1 MKIISIIAAIVGG
14 IQLIVGFKISEK
26 LKYPPAAI
34 PFFIIGILIEIFAIV
49 CLIRSIVPY
58 T

>member
-1 MKIISIIAAIVGG
+1 MIISIIAAIIG
-14 IQLIVGFKISEK
+14 IILLIGFFKISEET
-26 LKYPPAAI
+26 KYSTAAI
-34 PFFIIGILIEIFAIV
+34 PFFLMGILMEILAIV

>member
-1 MKIISIIAAIVGG
+1 MIVSIIAAIVG
-14 IQLIVGFKISEK
+14 IILLIGFFKISEEI
-26 LKYPPAAI
+26 KYSPAAI
-34 PFFIIGILIEIFAIV
+34 PLLLMGILMEILAIV

>member
-1 MKIISIIAAIVGG
+1 MIITIIAAIVG
-14 IQLIVGFKISEK
+14 IILLIGGFKISEE
-26 LKYPPAAI
+26 LKYVPAAI
-34 PFFIIGILIEIFAIV
+34 PFFIIGILMEILAIT